1 MTSGEKRRILFCIPI
16 PKDEPMSAARK
27 DRTSSPT
34 IELYE
39 KLVATSLEVERKGDK
54 NPYTSLNGNMFT
66 ILHLSQVLAIRL
78 PEDKREAF
86 IKKYQTKIFE
96 ACGSR

>member
-1 MTSGEKRRILFCIPI
+1 MGAAKKS
-16 PKDEPMSAARK
+16 SA
-27 DRTSSPT
+27 SSST

-39 KLVATSLEVERKGDK
+39 KLVATSPEVERKGAA

-66 ILHLSQVLAIRL
+66 LLHQSQVLAIRL

-86 IKKYQTKIFE
+86 LKNIRPESSKRTV
-96 ACGSR
+96 RR